1 MDCIFCQIVEGKI
14 PCHKLYEDEQVISFL
29 DIFPAGRGHSLIVPK
44 LHYADLQEAPAGVW
58 VLGQVMLVSQKV
70 AAALTTALETEG
82 FNIFLNNGEVAG
94 QKIPHLHFHIL
105 PRYLQDGVRLQ
116 HPPYTYKE
124 GEIEQIRD
132 KVTAA
137 LPIPSRQQLLT
148 ALQKAAAD
156 KRLNCAHALSLA
168 KHYQV
173 PSKELGSLLNQ
184 LQIKLRNCQL
194 GCF

>member
-1 MDCIFCQIVEGKI
+1 MMDCIFCQIVAGKI

-29 DIFPAGRGHSLIVPK
+29 DIFPAGHGHSLIVPK
-44 LHYADLQEAPAGVW
+44 THYANLQEAPAE
-58 VLGQVMLVSQKV
+58 VLGQVMLVSRKMS
-70 AAALTTALETEG
+70 AALTSALKTEA
-82 FNIFLNNGEVAG
+82 FNLFLNDGEVAG

-105 PRYLQDGVRLQ
+105 PRYPQDGVRLQ

-173 PSKELGSLLNQ
+173 TSKELGSLLNQ